1 MSGKLDGV
9 KEEKDETDPAF
20 YEIRLDKEA
29 EDHAVYI
36 DTSVPGATVSGGPQY
51 EQRISTKYLSHT
63 SSASCYRV
71 ETFRSD
77 TTLPN
82 SKDQKLRCYFVYKCE
97 FANPKPEPY
106 ETRIDVVGE
115 KRFLQKA
122 TNNTKD
128 IYQEIL
134 KRAVKRTGPVIE
146 FFDIEGSRDKRLV
159 LAYKRGS
166 ANGLFAAMSDL
177 VSFGKGAGI
186 SDVSVL
192 DRQPTIATD
201 LGQQPEA
208 ITEHYS
214 EARPK
219 F

>member
-1 MSGKLDGV
+1 MSGKPDGS
-9 KEEKDETDPAF
+9 KEEKDENDPAF

-36 DTSVPGATVSGGPQY
+36 DTSVPGATVSSGPQY
-51 EQRISTKYLSHT
+51 EHRISTKYLSHT
-63 SSASCYRV
+63 SSTSCYRV

-97 FANPKPEPY
+97 FENPKPDPY
-106 ETRIDVVGE
+106 ETSLEIIGE

-128 IYQEIL
+128 IYQKIL
-134 KRAVKRTGPVIE
+134 ELAVKRTGPVIE
-146 FFDIEGSRDKRLV
+146 SFDIEGSRDKRLV

-177 VSFGKGAGI
+177 VCLLCI
-186 SDVSVL
+186 C
-192 DRQPTIATD
+192 QTID
-201 LGQQPEA
+201 
-208 ITEHYS
+208 
-214 EARPK
+214 
-219 F
+219 